1 MRSGRGTK
9 QLTGE
14 VHPLLLLLLLL
25 LLLHPT
31 QLRSTWVTALVPAK
45 GFTWE
50 VGKEEESFKISR
62 VCIEPEDCAE
72 NCGRGRLV
80 I

>member
-14 VHPLLLLLLLL
+14 VHPLLLLLLL

-50 VGKEEESFKISR
+50 VGKEEDSF
-62 VCIEPEDCAE
+62 VCALNQNIVQ
-72 NCGRGRLV
+72 GIVVGGGW
-80 I
+80 

>member
-45 GFTWE
+45 GFTWD
-50 VGKEEESFKISR
+50 VGKEEDSFVCALNQKIVQR
-62 VCIEPEDCAE
+62 IVV
-72 NCGRGRLV
+72 GGGW
-80 I
+80 

>member
-31 QLRSTWVTALVPAK
+31 QLRSTWVTALEPAK
-45 GFTWE
+45 GFTCE
-50 VGKEEESFKISR
+50 VGKEEDSFVCALNQKIVQR
-62 VCIEPEDCAE
+62 IVV
-72 NCGRGRLV
+72 GGGW
-80 I
+80 

>member
-14 VHPLLLLLLLL
+14 VHPLLLLLLL